1 MVLLEFLCLCAS
13 AGRDGWLH
21 PRQQTQRHTLQSGSK
36 PYGASGAEAGAR
48 DKQHPRAV
56 PCPWP
61 EEALPFHSP
70 PGVLT
75 VAPSQA
81 VACPSSKRLPL
92 DHAGTYGSKCMT
104 VTTLFPLALLGG
116 PFSCIHNAI
125 LKLFARIC
133 RESQVPWPLED

>member
-1 MVLLEFLCLCAS
+1 M
-13 AGRDGWLH
+13 G
-21 PRQQTQRHTLQSGSK
+21 LQGL
-36 PYGASGAEAGAR
+36 
-48 DKQHPRAV
+48 KQGQEKNNIPELSPV
-56 PCPWP
+56 P
-61 EEALPFHSP
+61 
-70 PGVLT
+70 GLT

-104 VTTLFPLALLGG
+104 VTTLLPLALLGG
-116 PFSCIHNAI
+116 PSSCIHNAV